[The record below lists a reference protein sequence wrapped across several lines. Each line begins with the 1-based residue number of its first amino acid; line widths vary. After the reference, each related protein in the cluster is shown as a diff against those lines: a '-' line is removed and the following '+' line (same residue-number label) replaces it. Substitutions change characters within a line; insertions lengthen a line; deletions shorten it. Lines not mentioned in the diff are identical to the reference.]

1 MVVPA
6 FLCTVLSLRPAR
18 PLALAAMEPMR
29 RAAERRLCALS
40 RPEAAAT
47 VVRPDAHEPQRAGY
61 AGAGVRSAK
70 AASRCALITCLAA
83 DGGGSWS
90 AHETANGVP
99 YYFNAADGTSSWE
112 LPPGVTLAAPPPP
125 PPPAASYGAET
136 PMPGREREYAAY
148 KAQVAAA
155 PGAPPLGKA
164 HGLRGAAAVQPES
177 VGPGNQADPAL
188 IEPPQRRPVRTDA
201 VTLTL
206 TPTPTLPLTPT
217 LTLTLTQVPNPEPR
231 PATLLPSPR
240 AGRAP

>member
-29 RAAERRLCALS
+29 RTAERRLCALS
-40 RPEAAAT
+40 RPEAVAM

-83 DGGGSWS
+83 DGSGSWS

-112 LPPGVTLAAPPPP
+112 LPPGVTLAAPSVHVRS
-125 PPPAASYGAET
+125 ASAFD
-136 PMPGREREYAAY
+136 
-148 KAQVAAA
+148 A
-155 PGAPPLGKA
+155 PCG
-164 HGLRGAAAVQPES
+164 VFS
-177 VGPGNQADPAL
+177 
-188 IEPPQRRPVRTDA
+188 
-201 VTLTL
+201 
-206 TPTPTLPLTPT
+206 
-217 LTLTLTQVPNPEPR
+217 
-231 PATLLPSPR
+231 SS
-240 AGRAP
+240 

>member
-18 PLALAAMEPMR
+18 PLALAAMEPMSR
-29 RAAERRLCALS
+29 TAERSLCALS
-40 RPEAAAT
+40 RPAAVAT
-47 VVRPDAHEPQRAGY
+47 VVRPDAHGPQRAGY

-83 DGGGSWS
+83 DEGGSWS

-112 LPPGVTLAAPPPP
+112 LPPGVKLAAPPPP

-155 PGAPPLGKA
+155 P
-164 HGLRGAAAVQPES
+164 AVQPES

-188 IEPPQRRPVRTDA
+188 IEPPQRRPVRTDS
-201 VTLTL
+201 VTDSYVLGGPSAEQPMPGREREYAAYQL
-206 TPTPTLPLTPT
+206 APD
-217 LTLTLTQVPNPEPR
+217 PNPDPN
-231 PATLLPSPR
+231 PNPNPDSYSYP
-240 AGRAP
+240 